1 MDLAT
6 SNLNEPANP
15 SAVDGQSAGSE
26 AAGLARAVID
36 EAPQV
41 SAPAA
46 RASAGGLEHETETNQ
61 VTQGLDLNEPKAE
74 EQTHRT
80 SQNLQAVR
88 QASTVLVRGAQEV
101 SQEWFGLV
109 QEQLTKRVE
118 GLNRMAACRSVRAF
132 VAAQSELMRD
142 NLQLAI
148 DTNRR
153 LAALSVRI
161 ADEAAGAIQAQAD
174 ASLDHARRAA

>member
-6 SNLNEPANP
+6 SNVTEPANP
-15 SAVDGQSAGSE
+15 SGVDGQSPGSE

-36 EAPQV
+36 DAPQGSE
-41 SAPAA
+41 SAAC
-46 RASAGGLEHETETNQ
+46 ASADGFEHETETDQ
-61 VTQGLDLNEPKAE
+61 VPQRLGLDASGPE

-80 SQNLQAVR
+80 SQNLRAVR

-101 SQEWFGLV
+101 SQEMFGLV
-109 QEQLTKRVE
+109 QEQLTKRVD
-118 GLNRMAACRSVRAF
+118 GLNRIAGCRSVRAF

-142 NLQLAI
+142 NLALVI

-153 LAALSVRI
+153 IAALSVRI
-161 ADEAAGAIQAQAD
+161 ADEAAEAIQSQAD
-174 ASLDHARRAA
+174 DHPAHVHRAV